1 MGHRF
6 PQHLHALTASG
17 MVLCEDVGHSNP
29 QKLRPLKAAFCFL
42 RLRGGVSFANMALT
56 ERKRPPNGGG
66 LKVWGSVGTR

>member
-1 MGHRF
+1 MKRR
-6 PQHLHALTASG
+6 
-17 MVLCEDVGHSNP
+17 SNP